1 MFEWLFGKK
10 KESAAQET
18 DTIDE
23 TALLKFAERISF
35 EDRQRIISLVE
46 MDRKIEAVKEC
57 RELTGA
63 GLKDAKDIVD
73 NYQKYL
79 V

>member
-1 MFEWLFGKK
+1 MFEWFFGKK
-10 KESAAQET
+10 KDTPMQAA
-18 DTIDE
+18 DVIDE
-23 TALLKFAERISF
+23 AALLKFAERISF
-35 EDRQRIISLVE
+35 EDKQRIISLVE